1 IGSDRWLLV
10 RLFSFGIWRCIW
22 PVPGNERGGCTSVG
36 MLRRGRNRE
45 LFRVS
50 FVLPPSIFLD
60 LIAPGTQS
68 RGICPRGFATF
79 VDGFRIITIDHGRL
93 TMGLAAG
100 IVQLQQHTENIGRK

>member
-1 IGSDRWLLV
+1 
-10 RLFSFGIWRCIW
+10 
-22 PVPGNERGGCTSVG
+22 

-79 VDGFRIITIDHGRL
+79 VDWFRVITIDHGRL
-93 TMGLAAG
+93 TMGVAAG
-100 IVQLQQHTENIGRK
+100 IVPHQQHFADTGRK